1 MGVTAKVF
9 SIEYDPNRNSRICLL
24 FYVDGEKR
32 YILHPDKLF
41 VGDVVV
47 SNFSVPIKVGNA
59 LPLGKVPLGTE
70 VHNIEFQVC
79 AIFCS

>member
-47 SNFSVPIKVGNA
+47 YNFSVPIKVGNA